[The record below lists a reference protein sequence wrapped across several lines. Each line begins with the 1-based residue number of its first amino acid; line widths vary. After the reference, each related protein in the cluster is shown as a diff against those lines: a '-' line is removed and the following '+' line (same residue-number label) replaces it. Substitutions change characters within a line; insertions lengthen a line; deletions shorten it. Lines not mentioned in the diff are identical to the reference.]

1 VRTSQEAAIDAKR
14 NIAMSDRLLE
24 LEVFLRVAETE
35 SFSRSAR
42 DLGLSQPAVSRI
54 VASLE
59 KRLDASLVARST
71 RRVTL
76 TRAGASFADYA
87 RDALF
92 ALEQGRSCLETL
104 HGLYGSLRIAMPATF
119 GARVV
124 VPILG
129 PFLDAHPQLRV
140 DLKMS
145 DQACDL
151 LAESIDI
158 ALRIG
163 MPTHA
168 SFPVRE
174 LASAP
179 RMLVASPGFFRTHK
193 APSTLGDLSTMPC
206 ITGPSDSHESVW
218 KLTGPDDRLHAVPV
232 GSRLHATSVEGIVAC
247 AVAGYGIAPV
257 SRWAAQSE
265 LAAGKLVMC
274 LEPYRLS
281 PVHVH
286 AVFPSGR
293 RTSANARAFAD
304 FMAEQLRLLDE
315 EPDQQCA
322 A

>member
-1 VRTSQEAAIDAKR
+1 
-14 NIAMSDRLLE
+14 MSDRLLE

-59 KRLDASLVARST
+59 KRLNASLVARST

-76 TRAGASFADYA
+76 TRAGTSFADYA

-92 ALEQGRSCLETL
+92 ALEQGRSCLDTL
-104 HGLYGSLRIAMPATF
+104 HGLHGSLRIAMPATF
-119 GARVV
+119 GARVA
-124 VPILG
+124 VPLLG
-129 PFLDAHPQLRV
+129 PFISAHPQLSV
-140 DLKMS
+140 ELKMA
-145 DQACDL
+145 DQPSDL

-163 MPTHA
+163 IPTSS
-168 SFPVRE
+168 SFLVRE
-174 LASAP
+174 LSSSP
-179 RMLVASPGFFRTHK
+179 RLLVASPGFFRTHK
-193 APSTLGDLSTMPC
+193 TPTTLSELTTMPC
-206 ITGPSDSHESVW
+206 ITGPSESHETIW
-218 KLTGPDDRLHAVPV
+218 KLTGPDDRVNAIPIR
-232 GSRLHATSVEGIVAC
+232 SRLHATSGEGIVAC

-265 LAAGKLVMC
+265 LATGKLVAC
-274 LEPYRLS
+274 LEQYRLS

-286 AVFPSGR
+286 AVFPAGR
-293 RTSANARAFAD
+293 RASTNARVFAD

-315 EPDQQCA
+315 ESEQQRA